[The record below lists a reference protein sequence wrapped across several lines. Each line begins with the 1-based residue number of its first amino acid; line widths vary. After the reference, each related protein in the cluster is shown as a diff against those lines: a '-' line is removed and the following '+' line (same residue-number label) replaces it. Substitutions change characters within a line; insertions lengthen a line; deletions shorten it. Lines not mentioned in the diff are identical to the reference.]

1 MFLHL
6 RFLWSES
13 ESCNVFI
20 NRFPSLSQNRI
31 QLFYK
36 KGRSFSGINKFSHL
50 MGLDIIHLFRKKKF
64 LRKMAGLSRLLLL
77 VLVYPRHQS
86 SLNESE
92 RVSSDKLL
100 VLSGLVRCLFRVSP
114 LHFYIV
120 IALNVIATSSNVLTC
135 AFYSDHI

>member
-1 MFLHL
+1 
-6 RFLWSES
+6 
-13 ESCNVFI
+13 
-20 NRFPSLSQNRI
+20 
-31 QLFYK
+31 
-36 KGRSFSGINKFSHL
+36 

-77 VLVYPRHQS
+77 VLVYPRHQP

-100 VLSGLVRCLFRVSP
+100 VLSGLVLCLFRVSP

-120 IALNVIATSSNVLTC
+120 MALNVIATSSNVLTC